1 MKTHRWLV
9 VGVQHVALLH
19 WTLWKYV
26 NIAYCVSL
34 GRYCLDCFWSY
45 LCSCRNVCVCLSLC
59 LSLSLSECVCAAYI
73 SCAPRKTS
81 KQRQQQT
88 HKNKTTHYR
97 NQFQSSWPV
106 IRTRNTAYPCN
117 RYSILGGWS
126 RGSQDRNQVV
136 CSRCMLR
143 WPRCGWTPHIHPP
156 PGRPLRRRRLCR
168 IFQSMTSFPAM
179 NMAIDT
185 KLLSSLKTVF
195 LWKLH
200 FDTWRREWFR

>member
-1 MKTHRWLV
+1 MKTQRWLV
-9 VGVQHVALLH
+9 IGVQLVSLLH

-45 LCSCRNVCVCLSLC
+45 LCSCRNVCVCVSLC
-59 LSLSLSECVCAAYI
+59 LCLCLS
-73 SCAPRKTS
+73 KTA
-81 KQRQQQT
+81 
-88 HKNKTTHYR
+88 HYR
-97 NQFQSSWPV
+97 KQFQSSWPV
-106 IRTRNTAYPCN
+106 IRPRSTAYLCN
-117 RYSILGGWS
+117 RYSIPSGWS

-156 PGRPLRRRRLCR
+156 PGMPLRRRRLCR

-179 NMAIDT
+179 NIGIDT
-185 KLLSSLKTVF
+185 KLLSFLKTVF